1 MVNYCTAQ
9 AEELFEISFSEAKAT
24 YLLLYLPD
32 RPYFSVNQNN
42 TTTFTYKHFFTIYT
56 SANMIFFFILRKN
69 QKQKISAIDII
80 ESQNKEWWS
89 VSYATCVDIMVQ
101 VSLTQ

>member
-1 MVNYCTAQ
+1 
-9 AEELFEISFSEAKAT
+9 
-24 YLLLYLPD
+24 
-32 RPYFSVNQNN
+32 
-42 TTTFTYKHFFTIYT
+42 
-56 SANMIFFFILRKN
+56 MIFFFILRKN

-101 VSLTQ
+101 VSLSQWSIFLFLDVLTLKLRVIIIIILLTDPSEIILPTAHTTKN

>member
-1 MVNYCTAQ
+1 
-9 AEELFEISFSEAKAT
+9 
-24 YLLLYLPD
+24 
-32 RPYFSVNQNN
+32 
-42 TTTFTYKHFFTIYT
+42 
-56 SANMIFFFILRKN
+56 MIFFFILRKN

-101 VSLTQ
+101 VSLTQWSIFLFLDVLTLKLRVIIIIILLTDPSEIILPTAHTTKN